1 MQQEGTCINDTSFG
15 LTGLSTVDIDALNR
29 DYDDFIGKKAR
40 RRRKERRARKK
51 ERRSIRF
58 ERRRLKNDDRR
69 ADTEAKRTQTA
80 IMKATMLASPSSTSA
95 AKTTSAQQPA
105 QASGQN
111 VAPKSAAAEL
121 RQHQASVPLTQ
132 KAGFGGNTM
141 VIVIALLI
149 VGGYLFMNKQQEA
162 SEEVTD
168 LQPS

>member
-1 MQQEGTCINDTSFG
+1 MQQKGTGINDTSFG

-80 IMKATMLASPSSTSA
+80 IMKATMLSNPAGAT
-95 AKTTSAQQPA
+95 KTTSAQQPT
-105 QASGQN
+105 QGSGQN